1 MGQER
6 EEDSSI
12 LVGDFQQHW
21 KGPKGRLIKKRR
33 RLQTRSPPEGTT
45 LRHIASHDGGVAKQA
60 KQAQPEL
67 VISFFPPS
75 SSPCPWALGGTPT
88 DKSETAYV
96 FLIFLFFSAGY
107 IPECRAN
114 TKPSGWTIL
123 DDVYIYKGVVFI
135 VSNEPQNIPDLS
147 EIYSKG
153 VDIEVGEAA
162 ELARLP
168 DDTDIRIIS
177 TSEARTL
184 FGSGAQLLDGVTY
197 FVNDP
202 PQFVR
207 HYYHWAAE
215 LWFAFWRTYSSLD
228 PTVPASGNTTLPA
241 PRRMWFNRVDAF
253 RWRDYAAMNQW
264 VVRASCPALT
274 MEFLDDWAHRTAM
287 GVSFVL
293 ERLVLADRS
302 AAMPALNY
310 QRYQRT
316 AAPPFGLPG
325 SAHWW
330 KPIRNGV
337 VRFAGVGAEE
347 GEGTRGRPVIT
358 YISRQAWGRR
368 MLVQADHDGLVRAL
382 RRIERE
388 YGYEVHIV
396 VPLETPSRI
405 WRRIEAIEDR
415 DMPSLPSLPA
425 FGDSDGEDGSL
436 GQISEKDA
444 APPTGAS
451 ASALFARRLMH
462 FCADEVDRASHSHSQ
477 TYLNRPAHP
486 PHHPSHP
493 QEHQQEQH
501 HRSHPHSYQHQ
512 HGASSSQPIVTP
524 WRAPASYPASYPAS
538 SSSLPSTSSSSLPPP
553 RTAAHAWEYKSE
565 DAWGYALSAEQ
576 RGQEEAHREQAR
588 ERSRSREREEEGSR
602 SRRRRRSR
610 CWRGAARRS
619 LRCWITFLRVRGF
632 EVSGASSAAGIAAA
646 DLAANATGVKDAL
659 ESSAVRTQA
668 LAIRQVPQRGLA
680 SAACTHAHALPLSHH
695 LIPRILT
702 YHGLPPRLPPHHYL
716 DEALGLDNAAALR
729 PSAPCNSPNYIS
741 N

>member
-1 MGQER
+1 M
-6 EEDSSI
+6 
-12 LVGDFQQHW
+12 
-21 KGPKGRLIKKRR
+21 RLA
-33 RLQTRSPPEGTT
+33 PPT
-45 LRHIASHDGGVAKQA
+45 LREILTVCLLLTGLYLIYV
-60 KQAQPEL
+60 PETRPQL
-67 VISFFPPS
+67 LPVIRPPS
-75 SSPCPWALGGTPT
+75 PARP
-88 DKSETAYV
+88 SEGLKASTRETYKTRV
-96 FLIFLFFSAGY
+96 TWN
-107 IPECRAN
+107 RASQVPQ
-114 TKPSGWTIL
+114 TKIIAHVPGWTIL

-177 TSEARTL
+177 TSAARTL

-215 LWFAFWRTYSSLD
+215 LWFGFWRTYSSLD

-274 MEFLDDWAHRTAM
+274 MEFLDDWADRTAM
-287 GVSFVL
+287 GVPFVL
-293 ERLVLADRS
+293 ERVVLADRS

-396 VPLETPSRI
+396 VPEKMTRLEQLQLAARTTILMGVHGNGLTSLLWMNPNPRSTVMEFFYPGGFAHDYEYTTRALGMTHYGF
-405 WRRIEAIEDR
+405 WDSEAFTSPDL
-415 DMPSLPSLPA
+415 PLPSYPEG
-425 FGDSDGEDGSL
+425 FQGNSIPIDGEAVAEL
-436 GQISEKDA
+436 CIQ
-444 APPTGAS
+444 
-451 ASALFARRLMH
+451 RLELEG
-462 FCADEVDRASHSHSQ
+462 EVDD
-477 TYLNRPAHP
+477 
-486 PHHPSHP
+486 
-493 QEHQQEQH
+493 
-501 HRSHPHSYQHQ
+501 
-512 HGASSSQPIVTP
+512 G
-524 WRAPASYPASYPAS
+524 
-538 SSSLPSTSSSSLPPP
+538 
-553 RTAAHAWEYKSE
+553 
-565 DAWGYALSAEQ
+565 
-576 RGQEEAHREQAR
+576 
-588 ERSRSREREEEGSR
+588 
-602 SRRRRRSR
+602 
-610 CWRGAARRS
+610 
-619 LRCWITFLRVRGF
+619 
-632 EVSGASSAAGIAAA
+632 
-646 DLAANATGVKDAL
+646 
-659 ESSAVRTQA
+659 
-668 LAIRQVPQRGLA
+668 
-680 SAACTHAHALPLSHH
+680 
-695 LIPRILT
+695 
-702 YHGLPPRLPPHHYL
+702 
-716 DEALGLDNAAALR
+716 
-729 PSAPCNSPNYIS
+729 
-741 N
+741 